1 MAEGA
6 NLFAKAKKETSS
18 RFIKGLTVKLPEED
32 EIEYRNLSNDE
43 ITALG
48 GTSQLRLLAKTPAV
62 IVEADVISSEF
73 LNGKFDNKSIKL
85 INIENNHQN

>member
-1 MAEGA
+1 MS
-6 NLFAKAKKETSS
+6 AKAQKEISS
-18 RFIKGLTVKLPEED
+18 HFNKGLTVKLPEED
-32 EIEYRNLSNDE
+32 EIEYRYLSNDE

-48 GTSQLRLLAKTPAV
+48 GTSQLRLIAKTPAV

-85 INIENNHQN
+85 INIENNQQN